1 VAERLDRLHT
11 VEQNVAG
18 NHSESRSLLVTESEP
33 RHPPLIETSGLGK
46 SYGSITAVRDLNIS
60 VRRGEVYGFLGP
72 NGAGKT
78 TTLRMLLGLVKP
90 SSGTAKVLGE
100 EPGSPLGLQGVGA
113 LVESPAFYPY
123 LSGRDNLRVMA
134 RYCGVPP
141 QRVAEVLGQVEL
153 AGRAKDKFK
162 KYSLGMK
169 QRLGVAAALLKD
181 PELLILDEP
190 TNGLDPKGMA
200 DMRAIIR
207 RVGHGERTVLLS
219 SHLLGEV
226 EQVCDRV
233 GVIHKGE
240 LLIEGTVD
248 ELRGG
253 TGILVKVDPIEEA
266 REIAVSLAGVE
277 SAQIEDGMLV
287 LDTDPNLAAEINARL
302 VSEGLRVSELRPV
315 ERSLEDAF
323 LELTRGETV
332 S

>member
-1 VAERLDRLHT
+1 M
-11 VEQNVAG
+11 
-18 NHSESRSLLVTESEP
+18 TESES
-33 RHPPLIETSGLGK
+33 RHPPLVETSGLGK
-46 SYGSITAVRDLNIS
+46 RYGSITAVRDLNIS

-78 TTLRMLLGLVKP
+78 TTLRMLLGLIKP
-90 SSGTAKVLGE
+90 SSGTAKVLGK
-100 EPGSPLGLQGVGA
+100 EPGSPLGLQGIGA

-134 RYCGVPP
+134 RYCGVPHE
-141 QRVAEVLGQVEL
+141 RVAEVLGQVEL
-153 AGRAKDKFK
+153 AGRSKDKFK

-253 TGILVKVDPIEEA
+253 GGILVKVEPIDEA
-266 REIAVSLAGVE
+266 RRITADLAWVE
-277 SAQIEDGMLV
+277 GSQIEDGMLV
-287 LDTDPNLAAEINARL
+287 LDTDPERAAEINARL
-302 VSEGLRVSELRPV
+302 VSAGMRVSELRPI

-332 S
+332 

>member
-1 VAERLDRLHT
+1 
-11 VEQNVAG
+11 
-18 NHSESRSLLVTESEP
+18 VTESEP

-46 SYGSITAVRDLNIS
+46 SYGSITAVRDLNVS

-100 EPGSPLGLQGVGA
+100 KPGSPLGLQGVGA

-123 LSGRDNLRVMA
+123 LSGRDNLRIMA
-134 RYCGVPP
+134 RYCGASP

-248 ELRGG
+248 ELRGH
-253 TGILVKVDPIEEA
+253 TGILVKVEPIEEA
-266 REIAVSLAGVE
+266 RKIAISLAGVRG
-277 SAQIEDGMLV
+277 AHIEVGMLV
-287 LDTDPNLAAEINARL
+287 LDTDPNRAAEINARL